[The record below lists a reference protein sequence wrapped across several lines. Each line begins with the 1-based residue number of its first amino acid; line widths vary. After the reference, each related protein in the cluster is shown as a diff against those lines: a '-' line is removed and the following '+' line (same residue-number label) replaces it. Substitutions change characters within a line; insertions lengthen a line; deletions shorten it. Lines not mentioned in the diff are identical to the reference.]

1 MTATNFNSNLGSP
14 FNKIEEIGTDVSYEF
29 KKLSTSVSNVIK
41 IVSNENYYNNARSA
55 YDPYS
60 SNGFVDNYELT
71 TAPYIVKQADVT
83 GKVVFTGLLLRYVP
97 SDSKQTVFIK
107 SLDGFFDYDNNVI
120 FSNHKDKNAKI
131 TVPFSQTFSF
141 GSSIDSITDLYNV
154 MKITVTYKT
163 DKSYFTGAA
172 LPQFHYDYGN
182 LLKNIII
189 RNGGEANLT
198 ANGVVA
204 TGKILATISATSN
217 SDGSISES
225 YIVSLSNNLL
235 KADYTNTSGGP
246 NYVTEWNKKPTANY
260 WYIEESLEGGILT
273 NPCGRFAIDN
283 VLWVNADANSTIH
296 IQEIIF
302 NDSVCS
308 TGINYVPVLT
318 GGSEDLVQYNYMSS
332 SIVDGSEYLSKISGE
347 TLSWDKSLKTLVAI
361 TTVKFQKEF
370 GKIYYFGDTGCGDGL
385 GGTAIDQNMSNINPS
400 SGFFANISSP
410 YELSGKD
417 YSVGNTAIQNITE
430 SSSWSDSINYNI
442 GDIITQYNKDLTSPL
457 SSDPGATFEV
467 INFSKAKTFG
477 QSLNEPTVLT
487 FKSLNNTK
495 LNITNLVGTDTA
507 LLKIGNPEG
516 YTASNF
522 PYLINRV
529 VAIGNKSLFYVNTSQ
544 IKYNIESEQ
553 LTKTSSQFFSSG
565 VVYLPT
571 ASPKIGTCLIT
582 KVKHIAGDKFKIYLS
597 DINPVGNYT
606 MDTILK
612 NCYSFSYKNNNLF
625 QVIPESTKYNKLI
638 LTNSPHIFNKGD
650 VIVHD
655 SGAKALI
662 IDSILSNPDVSTTKQ
677 ALIIQR
683 LNANDVIFNKD
694 TKITSYYDTS
704 ILFSLQSPQNITSCD
719 AYGEIYIDNLI
730 KDGFIYELDGGFIF
744 SNIEPGQLL
753 VRKTISGSWGGA
765 TSVQLSTD
773 QTGGA
778 RIQSGQSGYELV
790 YKTGTDINRETSGN
804 EYVTKTSSNP
814 PVVTIMKPSGASD
827 NFIFS
832 ADYAIDISNYRIKD
846 LEINSE
852 TRTLKHITGSAAQA
866 PLGETYDT
874 DIYFY
879 LTKSDVYKIDQI
891 LYTNANSVISDVT
904 KYFILDTGERKD
916 IYGFSKI
923 SFNYDYTKEMCS
935 VLGISSANTS
945 TDNLN
950 QKIAEGSTEITIIY
964 SYFEHR
970 KSDGIIGPVVK
981 NSYRYGT
988 KSQIPNEEIGYSV
1001 VGKNNKKLH
1010 KSAIID
1016 FRPIY
1021 SIKSG
1026 STIGSNENPYD
1037 DSTKIEVSFSLLPSD
1052 SFIVTGTHYLPR
1064 RDSLYL
1070 TKDGVFKIE
1079 EGIPGIN
1086 PSIPTKEIS
1095 DAMKLY
1101 DIFIPGYTLDVSD
1114 IKTTAIENKRYT
1126 MRDIGKL
1133 EKRIKNVEYYT
1144 QLSLVEKK
1152 AADLIVTDS
1161 NGLDRSKNGIIVDN
1175 YETYLISDTSNRDYN
1190 GCIDIRENILRHP
1203 FMTSRF
1209 GFKFNQSADFSEV
1222 KYDTYTT
1229 GEESIDI
1236 RKILKTGSSE
1246 KLNTG
1251 LYMLNTTKRNKPFIV
1266 QPAASSAVSLVPLDG
1281 IKSLG
1286 HVTIDPAVDDW
1297 IDTKQLPALRVDLMK
1312 GFDEVLKNITDT
1324 LINSNQ
1330 GVWGTKYGE
1339 WTTTN
1344 TYVANTSAHNGQ
1356 QTQGHLVQERDANK
1370 TTLDIKNESIS
1381 LGERVT
1387 DVSIAHY
1394 IRAQDLYLYISG
1406 LKPNTK
1412 LYVFLDDVN
1421 VDELCS
1427 VVSLTNTSGTP
1438 FKTLNYIP
1446 KTNSSGN
1453 VIIKF
1458 TIKEGAYR
1466 TGDRTFNITDSST
1479 NDKFS
1484 IKTTMYAT
1492 GVFSASG
1499 LTTTKQ
1505 ETIAQGRQFS
1515 TKTTKLTNESNSTT
1529 GNTDTKRD
1537 IVIWTHDPIAQT
1549 FSINKDLYP
1558 SGVYIS
1564 SFDFCFSSKDAT
1576 EPVMAQLRP
1585 TVNGYPDSKN
1595 VHPHGVSIVPASKV
1609 IALSETEIALLP
1621 DIRNNQRYTRFNFD
1635 PPVYLEPGEH
1645 SIVLHSQSTQYSVY
1659 AATIGEDDI
1668 SVPSP
1673 NYIGISTN
1681 RKIISQPY
1689 VGEFF
1694 RSSNASTWAPDGT
1707 TDLMFSANL
1716 CTFMEGASLTTPKT
1730 ASINFIINTEPSQET
1745 GYAESFGMFEENE
1758 NELTYELINFK
1769 NYIMDV
1775 KDTATITNLVLTGP
1789 SDSLSYPNVT
1799 FDTDIVLSKSM
1810 ILDKT
1815 QTPLL
1820 TNRNTIKISFESV
1833 IYNPYVSPV
1842 IDIQKSGIILVR
1854 NLIDTNEVDV
1864 NGTITTEIIKNEKLP
1879 KAVVK
1884 PGTLLLKRPA
1894 TARYISKMVTLAD
1907 GFDAVNCKVILTINK
1922 PAGTAVAVFV
1932 RTEAVGSNGNF
1943 NELPYREM
1951 VYNGLPFNSKNGE
1964 FNEMEFTLPQDI
1976 GSFDKFAFK
1985 ICLFSNNGA
1994 VVPKIN
2000 DFIGIAIS

>member
-189 RNGGEANLT
+189 KNGSKPNLT
-198 ANGVVA
+198 ENSTIA

-217 SDGSISES
+217 SDGSVSES

-246 NYVTEWNKKPTANY
+246 DYVTQWNAKNY

-296 IQEIIF
+296 IQEIVF

-582 KVKHIAGDKFKIYLS
+582 KVKHIADDKFKIYLS

-612 NCYSFSYKNNNLF
+612 NCYGFSYNSKNLF

-638 LTNSPHIFNKGD
+638 LTNSLHIFNKGD

-662 IDSILSNPDVSTTKQ
+662 IDSILTNPDVSTTKQ

-683 LNANDVIFNKD
+683 LNANDVIFDKD

-704 ILFSLQSPQNITSCD
+704 ILFSLSRHENITSCD

-765 TSVQLSTD
+765 ASVELSTD

-778 RIQSGQSGYELV
+778 RIQSGYELV

-814 PVVTIMKPSGASD
+814 PVITISKPSGASD

-852 TRTLKHITGSAAQA
+852 TRTLKHIPGSPAQED
-866 PLGETYDT
+866 LGETYDT
-874 DIYFY
+874 NIYFY

-891 LYTNANSVISDVT
+891 LYTNDDADVVSDVT

-935 VLGISSANTS
+935 VLGISSADTS

-950 QKIAEGSTEITIIY
+950 QKIAERGTVITIIY

-1026 STIGSNENPYD
+1026 ESIGSDENPYD
-1037 DSTKIEVSFSLLPSD
+1037 HSDKIKVSFSLLPSD

-1190 GCIDIRENILRHP
+1190 GCIDIRENILRHS

-1209 GFKFNQSADFSEV
+1209 GFKFNNSADFSEV

-1236 RKILKTGSSE
+1236 RKILKTGDSE

-1251 LYMLNTTKRNKPFIV
+1251 LYMLNTTSRNKPFIV

-1297 IDTKQLPALRVDLMK
+1297 IDTKQLPDLRVDLLK
-1312 GFDEVLKNITDT
+1312 GFDEVLNNITDT
-1324 LINSNQ
+1324 LINNNQ
-1330 GVWGTKYGE
+1330 GVWGTRFGE
-1339 WTTTN
+1339 W
-1344 TYVANTSAHNGQ
+1344 SSGSEIRR
-1356 QTQGHLVQERDANK
+1356 GRDVFSEQSRDVSK
-1370 TTLDIKNESIS
+1370 TGLDIQHENIS

-1387 DVSIAHY
+1387 DVSLAHY
-1394 IRAQDLYLYISG
+1394 IRPQDLYLYVTG

-1427 VVSLTNTSGTP
+1427 VVTKQNTAGTP

-1458 TIKEGAYR
+1458 TIKTGAYR

-1484 IKTTMYAT
+1484 VKTTMYASA
-1492 GVFSASG
+1492 VFSASG
-1499 LTTTKQ
+1499 LALTKQ
-1505 ETIAQGRQFS
+1505 ETIAEGRKFE
-1515 TKTTKLTNESNSTT
+1515 TKTTVVSE
-1529 GNTDTKRD
+1529 KRD
-1537 IVIWTHDPIAQT
+1537 VFIRTDPPPAPPRRSRDPIAQT

-1558 SGVYIS
+1558 SGVYVS

-1595 VHPHGVSIVPASKV
+1595 VHPHGVSIVPANKV
-1609 IALSETEIALLP
+1609 IALSESELALLP

-1730 ASINFIINTEPSQET
+1730 ASINFIINTQPSQET

-1775 KDTATITNLVLTGP
+1775 KDTATITNLLLTGP

-1884 PGTLLLKRPA
+1884 PSTLLLKRPA
-1894 TARYISKMVTLAD
+1894 TSRYISKMVTLAD

-1943 NELPYREM
+1943 NELPYQEM

-1964 FNEMEFTLPQDI
+1964 FNEMEFTLPEDI

>member
-60 SNGFVDNYELT
+60 SNGFVDNYQLT

-107 SLDGFFDYDNNVI
+107 SLDGLFDYDNNVI

-172 LPQFHYDYGN
+172 LPEFHYDYGN

-189 RNGGEANLT
+189 KNGSNSNLT
-198 ANGVVA
+198 TNKTIA

-217 SDGSISES
+217 SDGSVSES

-246 NYVTEWNKKPTANY
+246 NYVTQWNAKPTPNY

-296 IQEIIF
+296 IQEIVF

-457 SSDPGATFEV
+457 NSDPGATFEV

-553 LTKTSSQFFSSG
+553 LTKTSSEFFKSG
-565 VVYLPT
+565 VVYLPD

-582 KVKHIAGDKFKIYLS
+582 KVKHIADDKFKIYLS

-612 NCYSFSYKNNNLF
+612 NCYGFSYDSKHLF

-704 ILFSLQSPQNITSCD
+704 ILFLLPQRQNITSCD

-730 KDGFIYELDGGFIF
+730 KNGFIYELEGGFIF

-753 VRKTISGSWGGA
+753 VRKTISGSWSGA
-765 TSVQLSTD
+765 ASVQLSTD

-778 RIQSGQSGYELV
+778 RIQSGYELV

-814 PVVTIMKPSGASD
+814 PVITIRKPSGASD

-852 TRTLKHITGSAAQA
+852 TRTLKHIPGSAAQEN
-866 PLGETYDT
+866 LGETYDT
-874 DIYFY
+874 NIYFY

-891 LYTNANSVISDVT
+891 LYTNDDADVDVVSDIT

-935 VLGISSANTS
+935 VLGISSADTS

-950 QKIAEGSTEITIIY
+950 EKIAEGFTEITIIY

-1026 STIGSNENPYD
+1026 ETIGSNENPYD
-1037 DSTKIEVSFSLLPSD
+1037 HSDKIKVSFSLLPSD

-1175 YETYLISDTSNRDYN
+1175 YETYLISDTSSRDYN
-1190 GCIDIRENILRHP
+1190 GCIDIRENVLRHS

-1209 GFKFNQSADFSEV
+1209 GFKFNNSADFSEV

-1236 RKILKTGSSE
+1236 RKILKTGDSE

-1297 IDTKQLPALRVDLMK
+1297 IDTKQLPDLRVDLLK
-1312 GFDEVLKNITDT
+1312 GFDEVLNNITDT
-1324 LINSNQ
+1324 LINNNQ
-1330 GVWGTKYGE
+1330 GVWGTRFGE
-1339 WTTTN
+1339 WSSGSEIRRGRD
-1344 TYVANTSAHNGQ
+1344 VFSQ
-1356 QTQGHLVQERDANK
+1356 QSRDVSK
-1370 TTLDIKNESIS
+1370 TGLDIQHENVS
-1381 LGERVT
+1381 LGERVI
-1387 DVSIAHY
+1387 DVSLAHY
-1394 IRAQDLYLYISG
+1394 IRPQDLYLYVSG

-1427 VVSLTNTSGTP
+1427 VVSLTNILGTP

-1458 TIKEGAYR
+1458 TIKTGAYR

-1484 IKTTMYAT
+1484 VKTTMYASA
-1492 GVFSASG
+1492 VFSASG
-1499 LTTTKQ
+1499 LALTKQ
-1505 ETIAQGRQFS
+1505 ETIAEGRKFE
-1515 TKTTKLTNESNSTT
+1515 TKTTVVSE
-1529 GNTDTKRD
+1529 KRD
-1537 IVIWTHDPIAQT
+1537 VFIRTDPPPAPPRRSRDPIAQT

-1558 SGVYIS
+1558 SGVYVS

-1595 VHPHGVSIVPASKV
+1595 VHPHGVCIVPASKV
-1609 IALSETEIALLP
+1609 IALSEKEIALLP

-1673 NYIGISTN
+1673 NYIGTSTN

-1730 ASINFIINTEPSQET
+1730 ASINFIINTEPSEGT

-1775 KDTATITNLVLTGP
+1775 KDTATITNLLLTGP

-1810 ILDKT
+1810 ILNKT
-1815 QTPLL
+1815 QTPS
-1820 TNRNTIKISFESV
+1820 TNSNTIKISFESV

-1864 NGTITTEIIKNEKLP
+1864 NGTITSEIIKNEKLP

-1884 PGTLLLKRPA
+1884 PSTLLLKRPA
-1894 TARYISKMVTLAD
+1894 TSRYISKMVTLAD

-1964 FNEMEFTLPQDI
+1964 FNEMEFTLPEDI

>member
-29 KKLSTSVSNVIK
+29 RKLSTSVSNVIK

-60 SNGFVDNYELT
+60 YSGFVDNYELT
-71 TAPYIVKQADVT
+71 TAPYIIKQADVT

-97 SDSKQTVFIK
+97 SDNKQTIFIK
-107 SLDGFFDYDNNVI
+107 SLDGFFDYDNNVV

-141 GSSIDSITDLYNV
+141 GSSIDTITDLYNV

-163 DKSYFTGAA
+163 DKSYFTG
-172 LPQFHYDYGN
+172 PSTPPYHYDYGN

-189 RNGGEANLT
+189 RNGSNADLT
-198 ANGVVA
+198 TNPVVA

-235 KADYTNTSGGP
+235 TADYTNTSGGL
-246 NYVTEWNKKPTANY
+246 NYVAEWNRKNY

-273 NPCGRFAIDN
+273 NPCGRFAIDT
-283 VLWVNADANSTIH
+283 VLWINADANSTIY
-296 IQEIIF
+296 IQEIVF

-332 SIVDGSEYLSKISGE
+332 SIVDGSEYLSKIRGE

-385 GGTAIDQNMSNINPS
+385 GGTAIDQNMSNINLS

-430 SSSWSDSINYNI
+430 SSSWSDSINYSV
-442 GDIITQYNKDLTSPL
+442 GDIVTQYNKDLTSPL
-457 SSDPGATFEV
+457 NSDPGATFEV

-477 QSLNEPTVLT
+477 QSLNQPTVLT

-495 LNITNLVGTDTA
+495 LNITNLIGTDTA

-516 YTASNF
+516 YTPSNF

-565 VVYLPT
+565 VVYLPD

-582 KVKHIAGDKFKIYLS
+582 KVNHIADDKFKIYLS

-650 VIVHD
+650 VIVHI

-662 IDSILSNPDVSTTKQ
+662 IDSILSNPDVNTTKQ

-704 ILFSLQSPQNITSCD
+704 ILFSLPQPQNITSCD

-753 VRKTISGSWGGA
+753 VRKTISGSWGGG

-778 RIQSGQSGYELV
+778 RIQSGYELV

-804 EYVTKTSSNP
+804 DYVTKTSSNP
-814 PVVTIMKPSGASD
+814 PVITIRKPSGASD

-852 TRTLKHITGSAAQA
+852 TRTLKHIPGSAATEN
-866 PLGETYDT
+866 LGETYDT
-874 DIYFY
+874 NIYFY

-891 LYTNANSVISDVT
+891 LYTNTNDDTVVSDVT

-950 QKIAEGSTEITIIY
+950 QKITEGETVITIIY

-1026 STIGSNENPYD
+1026 ETIGSNENPYD

-1052 SFIVTGTHYLPR
+1052 SFIVTGKHYLPR

-1086 PSIPTKEIS
+1086 PSIPTKEIP

-1190 GCIDIRENILRHP
+1190 GCIDIRENILRHS

-1209 GFKFNQSADFSEV
+1209 GFKFNESDNFSEV

-1236 RKILKTGSSE
+1236 RKILETGSSE

-1251 LYMLNTTKRNKPFIV
+1251 LYMLNTTSRNKPFIV

-1297 IDTKQLPALRVDLMK
+1297 IDIKQLPDLRVDLLK
-1312 GFDEVLKNITDT
+1312 GFDEVLNNITDT
-1324 LINSNQ
+1324 LINNNQ
-1330 GVWGTKYGE
+1330 GVWGTRFGE
-1339 WTTTN
+1339 W
-1344 TYVANTSAHNGQ
+1344 SSGSEIRR
-1356 QTQGHLVQERDANK
+1356 GRDVFSEQSRDVSK
-1370 TTLDIKNESIS
+1370 TGLDIQHENIS

-1387 DVSIAHY
+1387 DVSLAHY
-1394 IRAQDLYLYISG
+1394 IRPQDLYLYVTG

-1427 VVSLTNTSGTP
+1427 VVTEQNTVGTP

-1458 TIKEGAYR
+1458 TIKTGAYR

-1484 IKTTMYAT
+1484 VKTTMYASA
-1492 GVFSASG
+1492 VFSASG
-1499 LTTTKQ
+1499 LALTKQ
-1505 ETIAQGRQFS
+1505 ETIAEGRKFE
-1515 TKTTKLTNESNSTT
+1515 TKTTVVSE
-1529 GNTDTKRD
+1529 KRD
-1537 IVIWTHDPIAQT
+1537 VLIRTDPPPAPPRRSRDPIAQT

-1558 SGVYIS
+1558 SGVYVS
-1564 SFDFCFSSKDAT
+1564 SFDFCFASKDAT

-1673 NYIGISTN
+1673 NYIGTSTN

-1745 GYAESFGMFEENE
+1745 GYAESFGMFEENTE
-1758 NELTYELINFK
+1758 ELTYELINFK

-1775 KDTATITNLVLTGP
+1775 KDTATITNLVLI
-1789 SDSLSYPNVT
+1789 SKDDSLPYPNVT

-1815 QTPLL
+1815 QTPS
-1820 TNRNTIKISFESV
+1820 TNNNTIKISFESV

-1864 NGTITTEIIKNEKLP
+1864 NGTITSEIIKNEKLP

-1884 PGTLLLKRPA
+1884 PSTLLLKRPA
-1894 TARYISKMVTLAD
+1894 TSRYISKMVTLAD

-1964 FNEMEFTLPQDI
+1964 FNEMEFTLPEDI

>member
-29 KKLSTSVSNVIK
+29 RKLSTSVSNVIK

-97 SDSKQTVFIK
+97 SDNKQTIFIK

-141 GSSIDSITDLYNV
+141 GSSIDHITDLFNV

-163 DKSYFTGAA
+163 DKSYFTG
-172 LPQFHYDYGN
+172 PSTPPYHYDYGN

-189 RNGGEANLT
+189 RNGSNDNLEQ
-198 ANGVVA
+198 NQVIA

-217 SDGSISES
+217 SDGSVSES

-246 NYVTEWNKKPTANY
+246 NYVTEWAGKRY
-260 WYIEESLEGGILT
+260 WYIEESLEGGLLT

-296 IQEIIF
+296 IQEIVF

-318 GGSEDLVQYNYMSS
+318 GGSEDLVQYSYMSS

-347 TLSWDKSLKTLVAI
+347 TLAWDKSLKTLVAI

-370 GKIYYFGDTGCGDGL
+370 GKIYYFGDSGCGDGL
-385 GGTAIDQNMSNINPS
+385 GGSAIDQNTSNINLS

-410 YELSGKD
+410 YELTGKD
-417 YSVGNTAIQNITE
+417 YTVGNTAIQNITE
-430 SSSWSDSINYNI
+430 SSSWSDSVNYNI
-442 GDIITQYNKDLTSPL
+442 GDIITQYNKNLTSPL
-457 SSDPGATFEV
+457 NSDPGATFEV

-477 QSLNEPTVLT
+477 QSLNQPTVLT

-495 LNITNLVGTDTA
+495 LNITNSIGTDTA

-516 YTASNF
+516 YTPDNF

-565 VVYLPT
+565 VVYLPD

-582 KVKHIAGDKFKIYLS
+582 KVNHMGDDKFKIYLS

-612 NCYSFSYKNNNLF
+612 NCYSFSYQNNNLF

-638 LTNSPHIFNKGD
+638 LTNSLHIFNKGD
-650 VIVHD
+650 VIIHD
-655 SGAKALI
+655 SGAKALV
-662 IDSILSNPDVSTTKQ
+662 IDSILTSPTINTTKQ
-677 ALIIQR
+677 ALIIER
-683 LNANDVIFNKD
+683 LNANDVIFDKN

-704 ILFSLQSPQNITSCD
+704 ILFRLNQYENITSCD
-719 AYGEIYIDNLI
+719 AYGSIYLNNLI
-730 KDGFIYELDGGFIF
+730 KNGFIYELEGGFIF

-753 VRKTISGSWGGA
+753 VRKTISGSWNGGG
-765 TSVQLSTD
+765 SVQLSTD

-778 RIQSGQSGYELV
+778 RIQSGYELI
-790 YKTGTDINRETSGN
+790 YKTGTDINRETFGN

-814 PVVTIMKPSGASD
+814 PVVTIIKPSGASD

-852 TRTLKHITGSAAQA
+852 TRTLKHIPGSAATA
-866 PLGETYDT
+866 SLGETYDT
-874 DIYFY
+874 NIYFY

-891 LYTNANSVISDVT
+891 LYTNANNIISDVT

-935 VLGISSANTS
+935 VLGISSVNTS

-950 QKIAEGSTEITIIY
+950 QKITEGLTEITIIY

-1026 STIGSNENPYD
+1026 KTIGSNENPYD

-1052 SFIVTGTHYLPR
+1052 SFIVTGTHYLSR

-1086 PSIPTKEIS
+1086 PSIPTKEIP

-1114 IKTTAIENKRYT
+1114 IKTNAIENKRYT

-1144 QLSLVEKK
+1144 QLSIVEKK

-1175 YETYLISDTSNRDYN
+1175 YETYLISDTSDRDYN
-1190 GCIDIRENILRHP
+1190 GCIDIRENLLRHS

-1209 GFKFNQSADFSEV
+1209 GFKFNNSNDFSEV

-1236 RKILKTGSSE
+1236 RKIMETGFRE

-1251 LYMLNTTKRNKPFIV
+1251 LYMLNTTTRNKPFIV

-1297 IDTKQLPALRVDLMK
+1297 IDIKQLPDLRVDLLK
-1312 GFDEVLKNITDT
+1312 GFDEVLNNITNT

-1339 WTTTN
+1339 WTTVEEYTK
-1344 TYVANTSAHNGQ
+1344 NTSAHGGR
-1356 QTQGHLVQERDANK
+1356 QTQVHDVQTRDVSK
-1370 TTLDIKNESIS
+1370 TSLDIQHENVS

-1394 IRAQDLYLYISG
+1394 IRAQDLYLYVTG

-1427 VVSLTNTSGTP
+1427 VVTEQNTLGTP

-1446 KTNSSGN
+1446 KTNSLGN

-1458 TIKEGAYR
+1458 TIKEGSYR

-1484 IKTTMYAT
+1484 IKTTMYAS

-1499 LTTTKQ
+1499 LTLTKQ
-1505 ETIAQGRQFS
+1505 ETIAEGRKFQ
-1515 TKTTKLTNESNSTT
+1515 TKTVQLTNEQ
-1529 GNTDTKRD
+1529 RD
-1537 IVIWTHDPIAQT
+1537 IVIKTIDPIAQT
-1549 FSINKDLYP
+1549 FTINKDLYP

-1564 SFDFCFSSKDAT
+1564 SFDFCFSTKDAT
-1576 EPVMAQLRP
+1576 QPVMAELRP

-1595 VHPHGVSIVPASKV
+1595 VHSHGVSIVPASKV
-1609 IALSETEIALLP
+1609 IALSETEIAVLP
-1621 DIRNNQRYTRFNFD
+1621 DIKNNQRYTRFTFD
-1635 PPVYLEPGEH
+1635 PPVYLEAGEH
-1645 SIVLHSQSTQYSVY
+1645 CIVLHSDSTKYSVY

-1673 NYIGISTN
+1673 IYIGSSTTN

-1694 RSSNASTWAPDGT
+1694 RSSNASTWSADGT

-1730 ASINFIINTEPSQET
+1730 ASINFIINTQPPQET
-1745 GYAESFGMFEENE
+1745 GYAESFGMFEQNE

-1775 KDTATITNLVLTGP
+1775 KDTATITNLELI
-1789 SDSLSYPNVT
+1789 SSNSSLSYSNVT
-1799 FDTDIVLSKSM
+1799 FDTDIILNKSM

-1815 QTPLL
+1815 QTSL
-1820 TNRNTIKISFESV
+1820 TNSNTIKISFESV

-1864 NGTITTEIIKNEKLP
+1864 NGTITSEIIKNEKLP

-1884 PGTLLLKRPA
+1884 PSTLLLKRPA
-1894 TARYISKMVTLAD
+1894 TSRYISKMVTLAD

-1922 PAGTAVAVFV
+1922 PAGTAVAVFA
-1932 RTEAVGSNGNF
+1932 RTEAVGSHGNF

-1964 FNEMEFTLPQDI
+1964 FNEMEFTLPEDI